1 LKTPTPYP
9 EAVPIIDIKLIT
21 AVDAMASLTN
31 DMTNDI
37 SAYILQC
44 ADCDH
49 EWRSQTPQRCPNCA
63 RHMGAAL
70 TLQEDQIKALME
82 AVETQCVGVNDET
95 DLMFVLSE
103 MMSDSWPDVPA
114 DMLAQACWMHLRNSD
129 EETDEGIDLAMQY
142 FEARFMEA

>member
-1 LKTPTPYP
+1 
-9 EAVPIIDIKLIT
+9 
-21 AVDAMASLTN
+21 
-31 DMTNDI
+31 
-37 SAYILQC
+37 
-44 ADCDH
+44 
-49 EWRSQTPQRCPNCA
+49 
-63 RHMGAAL
+63 
-70 TLQEDQIKALME
+70 
-82 AVETQCVGVNDET
+82 VNDET